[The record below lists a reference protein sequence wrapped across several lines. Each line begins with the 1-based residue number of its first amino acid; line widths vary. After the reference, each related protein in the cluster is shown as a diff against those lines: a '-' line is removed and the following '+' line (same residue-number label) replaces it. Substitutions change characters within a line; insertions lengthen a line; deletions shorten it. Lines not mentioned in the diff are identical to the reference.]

1 LSKFSSSDALRCGKS
16 PIRQSVI
23 GIRKYAWVLA
33 LFLFATFCRAQTT
46 VPVIEV
52 PNPPNAAAQ
61 KSKHYVVLVSLDGFR
76 YDYAEKY
83 GAKNLMQMAA
93 RGASAPQ
100 GMIPAYPSV
109 TFPNHYTIVT
119 GLYPEHHG
127 LVANSFY
134 DPVRKQRFSYTDLK
148 TVLEGSWY
156 GGTPLWV
163 LAEQQGMRAA
173 SFFWPGSEAEIQ
185 GKRPSYYLAFDEKF
199 PDEKRVDQ
207 IIAWL
212 RLPPEQRPHFLTLYY
227 SNVDHAGHTYGP
239 DAPETAEAVRHLDE
253 MMGRLSAGIES
264 LHLPVDLIVVADH
277 GMETTQG
284 GWVVLD
290 KWADLSQ
297 FVTQGPLL
305 YAPSEE
311 DAEKAYKSLLGASDT
326 FKVYRRADVPKYL
339 HFDSN
344 PREGDPV
351 VVPTGPYNIAAH
363 LPMHNGSPSTP
374 SIGQHGYDA
383 SKMPSMKAIF
393 VADGPDIRPGVNVKP
408 FENVNVYPL
417 IAKILGLRIDA
428 IDGRLS
434 VLQGILKTHS
444 QN

>member
-1 LSKFSSSDALRCGKS
+1 MGEFRGGKS
-16 PIRQSVI
+16 QIRQSPI
-23 GIRKYAWVLA
+23 GFRNCAWLLV
-33 LFLFATFCRAQTT
+33 LFLSATLCRAQSS

-52 PNPPNAAAQ
+52 PNPPNSTAQ
-61 KSKHYVVLVSLDGFR
+61 QSKHYVVLVSLDGFR

-100 GMIPAYPSV
+100 GMVPAYPSV

-127 LVANSFY
+127 IVANSFY
-134 DPVRKQRFSYTDLK
+134 DPVRKQRFSYTDQK
-148 TVLEGSWY
+148 AAVDGSWY

-173 SFFWPGSEAEIQ
+173 SFFWPGSEAEIK
-185 GKRPSYYLAFDEKF
+185 GKRPSYYLAYNEKI
-199 PDEKRVDQ
+199 PDQDRVDQ

-212 RLPPEQRPHFLTLYY
+212 QLPPEQRPHFLTLYY

-253 MMGRLSAGIES
+253 MIGKLSAGIAS
-264 LHLPVDLIVVADH
+264 LHLPVDLIVIADH

-297 FVTQGPLL
+297 FVTVGPLL

-311 DAEKAYKSLLGASDT
+311 DTEKAYKSLLGASDN
-326 FKVYRRADVPKYL
+326 FKVYRRAEVPKYL
-339 HFDSN
+339 NFSSN

-363 LPMHNGSPSTP
+363 LPMSNGNPSKP
-374 SIGQHGYDA
+374 SVGQHGYDP
-383 SKMPSMKAIF
+383 STMPSMKAIF
-393 VADGPDIRPGVNVKP
+393 VAQGPDIRSGVTVAP

-417 IAKILGLRIDA
+417 IAKILGLRIGT

-434 VLQGILKTHS
+434 VLQGILKTDS